1 MNNIAG
7 IDDGDSL
14 NTSQDSLSED
24 LYEFDPERQCPDE
37 PIRSMGPGKGKP
49 YASKIAKKRLGM
61 GGLVLGRPKGYGKGP
76 PGKVGFMK
84 RQRLG
89 EFVRKRGAKSKMRGI
104 FGVPGV
110 GLQRPMGDGSKN
122 DEEPLE
128 DNRLILCSAK
138 DKFVLGQDICV
149 MCGALGTDQE
159 GKHSYG
165 LWMT

>member
-1 MNNIAG
+1 M
-7 IDDGDSL
+7 
-14 NTSQDSLSED
+14 
-24 LYEFDPERQCPDE
+24 DE
-37 PIRSMGPGKGKP
+37 PIRSMGLGKGKP

-61 GGLVLGRPKGYGKGP
+61 GGVLVSGRPKGMGKGL

-89 EFVRKRGAKSKMRGI
+89 EFGRKRGPKSKMRGI

-110 GLQRPMGDGSKN
+110 GLQRPMGDGSKT
-122 DEEPLE
+122 DEEPGE

-138 DKFVLGQDICV
+138 DKFVLGQDTCV

-159 GKHSYG
+159 GKYFFLITLIQQQKLHHY
-165 LWMT
+165 